1 MVHSSHSQQFYKAKE
16 EFAKN
21 KGLSDEEAI
30 IAAVARGRWYLNNE
44 IIPIIQLKKYRSL
57 KQSYYDD
64 NGR

>member
-1 MVHSSHSQQFYKAKE
+1 MLLQAKE

-21 KGLSDEEAI
+21 KDLSEEEAI
-30 IAAVARGRWYLNNE
+30 IKAVARGRWYLNNE

-64 NGR
+64 PKQ